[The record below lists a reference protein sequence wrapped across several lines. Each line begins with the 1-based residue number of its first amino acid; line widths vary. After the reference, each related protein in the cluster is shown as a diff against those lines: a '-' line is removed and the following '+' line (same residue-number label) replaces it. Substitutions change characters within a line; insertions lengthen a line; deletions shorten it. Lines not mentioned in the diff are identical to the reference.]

1 MSRSQI
7 LIVGAGP
14 TGLVLAL
21 CLAHHGIKLRIIDK
35 NSGPGQASRAMAVQ
49 ARTLEFYRQL
59 GFADEVVALGIKMER
74 LHLRE
79 SGQDIASLSFQDM
92 GGGLSPY
99 PFMLCFPQDD
109 HERFLV
115 EKLQAAGVEVEWGV
129 ALQHFSQD
137 EAGVRAVLDKG
148 GSVETCETG
157 WLCGCDGAHSRV
169 RHGLEIAFPGGTYD
183 QMFYVA
189 DVGIAGHGGHDMF
202 ANLSR
207 NGFLLM
213 LPVRSRGMQRLIG
226 IVPQQLA
233 GHASLTFEDI
243 RPGAEAILGMHVT
256 QVNWFSTYFVHHRV
270 AGQFQRGRCFL
281 AGDAAHVHSPAGGQG
296 MNTGIGDAVNL
307 AWKLAHVAQ
316 GRADA
321 AILDS
326 YGQERIAF
334 ARKLVATT
342 DKIFQAMVGKGL
354 GSRLLR
360 TWLLPHL
367 MPMLTRLASM
377 RRSLFMMVSQ
387 LRISYRG
394 SALGSGS
401 AGLHGGDRLPWV
413 PSPDDGNFGAL
424 VAMDWQ
430 LHVYGRATPDLTAA
444 ADAMDLP
451 LKIFAF
457 SASAGQAG
465 LKRDAAYLVRPDGYI
480 ALAMA
485 DQNSGELRQWALKL
499 GLKFGRGQIA
509 ARLAD

>member
-1 MSRSQI
+1 MPRSEI

-21 CLAHHGIKLRIIDK
+21 CLAHHGIKLRIIDR

-49 ARTLEFYRQL
+49 ARTLEFYQQL
-59 GFADEVVALGIKMER
+59 GFADEVVALGIRMER

-79 SGQDIASLSFQDM
+79 GGQDIAILSFQDM

-109 HERFLV
+109 HERFLI

-129 ALQHFSQD
+129 ALQQFWQD
-137 EAGVRAVLDKG
+137 DAGVRAILDRG
-148 GSVETCETG
+148 GALETCETD

-189 DVGIAGHGGHDMF
+189 DVGIADHTGHDMF
-202 ANLSR
+202 ANLSQ

-243 RPGAEAILGMHVT
+243 RPEAEAILGVHVT

-270 AGQFQRGRCFL
+270 TGQFRRGRCFI

-307 AWKLAHVAQ
+307 AWKLAHVVQ

-326 YGQERIAF
+326 YGHERIAF

-342 DKIFQAMVGKGL
+342 DRMFQAMVGRGL

-360 TWLLPHL
+360 SWVLPHV
-367 MPMLTRLASM
+367 MPVLTGLDAV

-387 LRISYRG
+387 LRINYRG
-394 SALGSGS
+394 SALSSGS
-401 AGLHGGDRLPWV
+401 AGLQGGDRLPWV
-413 PSPDDGNFGAL
+413 PSREGGNFAAL
-424 VAMDWQ
+424 ASMDWQ
-430 LHVYGRATPDLTAA
+430 LHIYGKAGPDLMATAH
-444 ADAMDLP
+444 DMDLP
-451 LKIFAF
+451 VKIFDCN
-457 SASAGQAG
+457 SLTDQAR
-465 LKRDAAYLVRPDGYI
+465 LQRDAAYLVRPDGYV

-485 DQNSGELRQWALKL
+485 DQNADELRQWARKL
-499 GLKFGRGQIA
+499 ALKFGRGQIA